1 MKRPIAWALETL
13 VMRLPLRRRERE
25 VAYQFAAPKD
35 PWAPDAYD
43 LIRAQVGEAGVP
55 APMADDLAQQM
66 LDALRAHHD
75 EENT

>member
-1 MKRPIAWALETL
+1 MRRLLRFLRVNHQPRP
-13 VMRLPLRRRERE
+13 E
-25 VAYQFAAPKD
+25 VEVDSYEFPAPED

-66 LDALRAHHD
+66 LSALRAHHD